1 MRRIFLILLVLAFF
15 SCCRVAFALP
25 KEVCVGVLQKESVGG
40 WDYDWDATL
49 AFLNESIPEHEFVY
63 KYMSWLE
70 LKQAV
75 VAGKVDFI
83 IASPVFNVELEMM
96 GHMAILATL
105 RRGGESY
112 EAFDNLH
119 GSVIFWRA
127 ENPSIKSLWDIRG
140 KRLVAG
146 SLLSIG
152 GWLAASRE
160 FDERGIDLRKIC
172 SEVSHLT
179 NSEKVVEEVLAD
191 RADFGI
197 CRTSTLELMIERGQ
211 IVAEEVAYSRE
222 LYLHVERLPF
232 ACSTRLY
239 PEWSFSRAMHTD
251 QDLVEKVNISL
262 LKIAEKSIAGQVSW
276 GTSANYAQVHQLMQ
290 ALNMP
295 PYELAGSFVDS
306 LVISLKRWLIVFV
319 FAFIVLGLIVFY
331 LLALNKRLR
340 NLSRELRSQQAFL
353 THLIDSIPDLIFV
366 KDANDQYLICNQ
378 AFASAFA
385 KQPDEIKGRYEIDL
399 FGKQGFLRS
408 HDSKLTDSQQS
419 IKFIQEIELA
429 GNVKIYGEVI
439 KVKCRLQDEGAYRIV
454 GIIKDITA
462 NHRARRLRQ
471 QRENL
476 IAGIASSAHHMVG
489 SELSISHTV
498 PIALSEI
505 SRALMADK
513 TCIVSLD
520 QSGIAAISGEGRS
533 LCAFCDLDSDC
544 RPATVEL
551 IRAILKQNFES
562 LSHAKPLSRHLFSF
576 DESITARL
584 QDLGIS
590 SFLLMPIFVGKK
602 LWGCLT
608 VQMLT
613 EEREWHDFEISA
625 LNLATEMFGSVIER
639 GGDFRRL
646 VEYRDRLR
654 FALESAGMCLWEFDY
669 EENSNRTPD
678 DLYFNLGYT
687 TEDEIAEIKALGF
700 GIIHPDDISKVNA
713 ISESETCQFEAR
725 LLSNSGKFIWHSFI
739 GRNYFDSNRKHL
751 RLIGFFRDT
760 SIEREREMAL
770 RMEEGRN
777 VHALAA
783 AHAASWEYV
792 PEDKHFYWS
801 SHIKKLLGYN
811 PEIFSPTMQ
820 SVFQIIHPDDLR
832 SAKAAVK
839 KFMITSGELRFD
851 CRIRRFDGTY
861 SWFTNIGTRVNDP
874 ELSGHRY
881 YGIIL
886 DISETRALQENLLEA
901 RNRAEEMAIQAQM
914 ANQAKT
920 EFLANMSHEIRTPM
934 NGILGMLELLLA
946 TDLKGKQREF
956 AGLTYRSAK
965 SLMGILNAILDLSK
979 IEAGKLSL
987 EPVEINLLNVVEEVV
1002 GLMEPLAEK
1011 KNIEVIVKYPPATPQ
1026 LVIADGGRLRQVL
1039 NNLLNN
1045 AIKFT
1050 EEGFVSVEVK
1060 LESKDDEKNEA
1071 RIAFAIKD
1079 TGIGMSELQQELIF
1093 EKFSQA
1099 DSSITRRFG
1108 GSGLGLTICREL
1120 VKIMGGEIKIDSA
1133 ENLGTKVSFTLSF
1146 PISES
1151 HEDKELVFPE
1161 TVRLLVCT
1169 DSKPVSEALK
1179 EIIDSFNIDSRYFMR
1194 DHLQKEVDSVDEE
1207 QLNFLILDFAAADQ
1221 IDVDFSFLDSTSIK
1235 GCIVLLTPGQVS
1247 RRLEEVI
1254 GGVPLYILSKPV
1266 TSIKLHDAVIELL
1279 GEPKHQF
1286 RYLAMENDLSVSLQ
1300 SAEGDLQLKAL
1311 VVEDNEVNQ
1320 EVAKGILELFGCRAW
1335 VAESGA
1341 IALKMLTKRSFDLV
1355 LLDCQMP
1362 EMDGY
1367 EVANRIRQLSDEK
1380 LAKIPIIAMTAHS
1393 MPGDREK
1400 CLDSGMDD
1408 YISKPINPDTLK
1420 TILEKI
1426 KEGQAKNEPKTSAVD
1441 DELHRE
1447 GTADIIDEARIIRIF
1462 ANKAASLRK
1471 LVKVTRLNF
1480 FKVLAEADQ
1489 AYADG
1494 DYTKMKDCMH
1504 SIKGSMSNMGA
1515 IKLFETI
1522 EGMSQA
1528 ARNKNSTS
1536 WKQLR
1541 GRVDQEYDQFY
1552 QELQKISSAL

>member
-1 MRRIFLILLVLAFF
+1 MRRIFLILLPLILF
-15 SCCRVAFALP
+15 SCYQAAFAVP
-25 KEVCVGVLQKESVGG
+25 KEVRIGVLQKESVGG

-49 AFLNESIPEHEFVY
+49 AFLNESIPEHDFVY

-75 VAGKVDFI
+75 IDEEVDFV
-83 IASPVFNVELEMM
+83 IASPIFNVEVEMM

-105 RRGGESY
+105 RRGGEGY
-112 EAFDNLH
+112 DAFDNLH

-127 ENPSIKSLWDIRG
+127 NNSSIKSLWDIRG

-146 SLLSIG
+146 SPLSIG

-160 FDERGIDLRKIC
+160 FAERGIDLRKTC
-172 SEVSHLT
+172 SEVSHIT
-179 NSEKVVEEVLAD
+179 NSEKVVEEVLAG

-197 CRTSTLELMIERGQ
+197 CRTSTLELMIERQ
-211 IVAEEVAYSRE
+211 KVDAKEIAYSRE

-239 PEWSFSRAMHTD
+239 PEWSFSRVMKAD
-251 QDLVEKVNISL
+251 QDLVEKVNITL
-262 LKIAEKSIAGQVSW
+262 LKMADESIVGQVSW
-276 GTSANYAQVHQLMQ
+276 GASANYAQVHQLMQ
-290 ALNMP
+290 ALNLP

-306 LVISLKRWLIVFV
+306 VVVSLKRWLIVFV
-319 FAFIVLGLIVFY
+319 FAFVILGLFVFY

-340 NLSRELRSQQAFL
+340 NLSQELASQQSFL

-385 KQPDEIKGRYEIDL
+385 KHPDEIKGRHEIDL
-399 FGKQGFLRS
+399 FGEQGFLRS
-408 HDSKLTDSQQS
+408 HDLQLTDSQHS
-419 IKFIQEIELA
+419 LTFVQEIELA

-439 KVKCRLQDEGAYRIV
+439 KVKCRLQDEGDYRIV
-454 GIIKDITA
+454 GIIRDITA
-462 NHRARRLRQ
+462 NHKARRLRQ
-471 QRENL
+471 QREKL
-476 IAGIASSAHHMVG
+476 IAGIASSAHHIVG
-489 SELSISHTV
+489 SELSMEETMPSALGE
-498 PIALSEI
+498 IAK
-505 SRALMADK
+505 ALMADK
-513 TCIVSLD
+513 ICIVSLD
-520 QSGIAAISGEGRS
+520 QTLVTPISGSDVRN
-533 LCAFCDLDSDC
+533 LCAFCGTVSDC
-544 RPATVEL
+544 CPATIDL
-551 IRAILKQNFES
+551 IRSIVEQNFES
-562 LSHAKPLSRHLFSF
+562 LAHSKPSNRSIFNF
-576 DESITARL
+576 DEHITGKLRE
-584 QDLGIS
+584 LGIK
-590 SFLLMPIFVGKK
+590 SFLVMPIFVQKE

-625 LNLATEMFGSVIER
+625 LDLATEMFGSVIER
-639 GGDFRRL
+639 GGDFKRL
-646 VEYRDRLR
+646 VEYRDRLKL
-654 FALESAGMCLWEFDY
+654 ALESAGMSLWEFDY
-669 EENSNRTPD
+669 EEDSNRTPD

-687 TEDEIAEIKALGF
+687 VKDEIAEIKAMGF
-700 GIIHPDDISKVNA
+700 GIIHPDDIDKVNT
-713 ISESETCQFEAR
+713 ISESETCQFEVR
-725 LLSNSGKFIWHSFI
+725 LLSNSGKYLWHSFI

-760 SIEREREMAL
+760 SIEHEREMAL

-820 SVFQIIHPDDLR
+820 SIFQIIHPDDLK

-839 KFMITSGELRFD
+839 KFMATSGELRFD
-851 CRIRRFDGTY
+851 CRVRRFDGTY
-861 SWFTNIGTRVNDP
+861 SWFTNIGTRVKDP
-874 ELSGHRY
+874 ELPGDRY

-934 NGILGMLELLLA
+934 NGILGMLELLLS

-956 AGLTYRSAK
+956 AGLTFRSAK

-987 EPVEINLLNVVEEVV
+987 EPVEINLLSVVEEVV

-1011 KNIEVIVKYPPATPQ
+1011 KNIEIIVKYPPATPQ

-1050 EEGFVSVEVK
+1050 EEGFISVEVK
-1060 LESKDDEKNEA
+1060 LESKDDDKDQA
-1071 RIAFAIKD
+1071 KLAFAIKD
-1079 TGIGMSELQQELIF
+1079 TGIGMTGLQQQLVF
-1093 EKFSQA
+1093 EKFNQA

-1120 VKIMGGEIKIDSA
+1120 VKLMGGQIKIDSA
-1133 ENLGTKVSFTLSF
+1133 ENLGTKVSFTLPF
-1146 PISES
+1146 PLS
-1151 HEDKELVFPE
+1151 HSNEARLEFPD
-1161 TVRLLVCT
+1161 TIRLLVCA
-1169 DSKPVSEALK
+1169 DNKPVSETLK
-1179 EIIDSFNIDSRYFMR
+1179 EIIDSFNIESHYFMR
-1194 DHLQKEVDSVDEE
+1194 NQLKNEIAAVDDK
-1207 QLNFLILDFAAADQ
+1207 QLNFLILDFAAVDQ

-1235 GCIVLLTPGQVS
+1235 GCIVLLTPGQVTNWV
-1247 RRLEEVI
+1247 EDVI
-1254 GGVPLYILSKPV
+1254 GGVPLYVLSKPV

-1279 GEPKHQF
+1279 GEPKRQIG
-1286 RYLAMENDLSVSLQ
+1286 DLSVENNFDTGLQ
-1300 SAEGDLQLKAL
+1300 HAEINLKLEAL
-1311 VVEDNEVNQ
+1311 VVEDNEINQ
-1320 EVAKGILELFGCRAW
+1320 EVAKGILELFGCKAW
-1335 VAESGA
+1335 LADSGA
-1341 IALKMLTKRSFDLV
+1341 IALKMLSRRSYDLI

-1367 EVANRIRQLSDEK
+1367 EVANRIRRLPDEK

-1400 CLDSGMDD
+1400 CLDAGMDD

-1420 TILEKI
+1420 TILKKI
-1426 KEGQAKNEPKTSAVD
+1426 KSGRAKKESQSEN
-1441 DELHRE
+1441 
-1447 GTADIIDEARIIRIF
+1447 TAQIIDEARIIRIF
-1462 ANKAASLRK
+1462 ANKASSLRN
-1471 LVKVTRLNF
+1471 LVKVTRKNYS
-1480 FKVLAEADQ
+1480 KVLAEADQ
-1489 AYADG
+1489 AYASG
-1494 DYTKMKDCMH
+1494 DYKKMIDSMH
-1504 SIKGSMSNMGA
+1504 SIKGSVSNLGA
-1515 IKLFETI
+1515 VELYKTI
-1522 EGMSQA
+1522 ESMSQA
-1528 ARNKNSTS
+1528 AHNKDDAA

-1541 GRVDQEYDQFY
+1541 ASVDQQYERFY
-1552 QELQKISSAL
+1552 QQLKKISSAL